1 MGTPATLIL
10 ALRQSWSAAV
20 KPLPNPL
27 LGQGEGI
34 GKTAQS
40 EKLSRYFIAIDA
52 TIAPAEIAITVQN
65 RKMPRD
71 AVGGFAD
78 AGRIAASAIG

>member
-1 MGTPATLIL
+1 MHGADPTN
-10 ALRQSWSAAV
+10 RRRR
-20 KPLPNPL
+20 
-27 LGQGEGI
+27 
-34 GKTAQS
+34 AQS
-40 EKLSRYFIAIDA
+40 EKLSRFFIAIDA

-78 AGRIAASAIG
+78 ARGMATSAAG